1 MKIGYL
7 KPGILLLV
15 LLFSFRQ
22 DLFAKKRITSLKCEY
37 IETPLGLDVQR
48 PRLMWKVDTSDVPS
62 RQTAYRIL
70 VSSTPELLRQGEADI
85 WDSGKQ
91 KSDEQLVSYAGS
103 TLRPHTRYW
112 WRVEVWLNN
121 KKVVSEPVWFET
133 GKFSATDWE
142 ASWITDGYDKDYE
155 PSPMFRKVF
164 DVSKEVASARCYIS
178 GLGYYR
184 LSFNGKAVNDH
195 ALDPGFT
202 DYSKRVLYL
211 TYDISGLLRHGKNC
225 IGVQL
230 GNGWFNEQTPAVWYF
245 HEAPWRKRPQ
255 MIAEIHLCYTDGS
268 KDIITTDTSWK
279 TSTGPLLFDN
289 LYVGSFYDA
298 RLEQKGWDTE
308 LFDDVSWQHA
318 KLTAAPAPLI
328 EAQKMPSITTADTLS
343 VVSVNCISDTCYV
356 FDMGIN
362 TAGVPRLEI
371 KGERGTRIRL
381 RHSEMLQKDGNIDQ
395 RNIDMHLRPRNK
407 REIIQTDEYILK
419 GEGVETFIPPFT
431 YHGFRYIELT
441 SDRPLTVAD
450 VKLQTLRMHSD
461 VAEVG
466 SFKCSDQLLLSL
478 IHI

>member
-121 KKVVSEPVWFET
+121 KKVVSELVWFET

-255 MIAEIHLCYTDGS
+255 MIAEIHLCYTDG
-268 KDIITTDTSWK
+268 
-279 TSTGPLLFDN
+279 P
-289 LYVGSFYDA
+289 
-298 RLEQKGWDTE
+298 
-308 LFDDVSWQHA
+308 
-318 KLTAAPAPLI
+318 
-328 EAQKMPSITTADTLS
+328 
-343 VVSVNCISDTCYV
+343 
-356 FDMGIN
+356 
-362 TAGVPRLEI
+362 
-371 KGERGTRIRL
+371 
-381 RHSEMLQKDGNIDQ
+381 
-395 RNIDMHLRPRNK
+395 
-407 REIIQTDEYILK
+407 
-419 GEGVETFIPPFT
+419 
-431 YHGFRYIELT
+431 
-441 SDRPLTVAD
+441 
-450 VKLQTLRMHSD
+450 
-461 VAEVG
+461 
-466 SFKCSDQLLLSL
+466 
-478 IHI
+478 

>member
-103 TLRPHTRYW
+103 TLRPNTRYW

-308 LFDDVSWQHA
+308 LFADSSTSLLFAIRTLLDTSLGVFVPGVFILYPQSGDQYRSSRPHA
-318 KLTAAPAPLI
+318 AEYTCRL
-328 EAQKMPSITTADTLS
+328 PSRLDGIAG
-343 VVSVNCISDTCYV
+343 ISHY
-356 FDMGIN
+356 
-362 TAGVPRLEI
+362 LHQY
-371 KGERGTRIRL
+371 IRE
-381 RHSEMLQKDGNIDQ
+381 HQTQ
-395 RNIDMHLRPRNK
+395 RRPH
-407 REIIQTDEYILK
+407 
-419 GEGVETFIPPFT
+419 GVE
-431 YHGFRYIELT
+431 E
-441 SDRPLTVAD
+441 
-450 VKLQTLRMHSD
+450 
-461 VAEVG
+461 
-466 SFKCSDQLLLSL
+466 
-478 IHI
+478 

>member
-37 IETPLGLDVQR
+37 IEAPLGLDVQR

-121 KKVVSEPVWFET
+121 KKVVSEPMWFET

-164 DVSKEVASARCYIS
+164 DVSKEVASACCYIS

-195 ALDPGFT
+195 ALDPGLRIIVSGCF
-202 DYSKRVLYL
+202 
-211 TYDISGLLRHGKNC
+211 ISR
-225 IGVQL
+225 
-230 GNGWFNEQTPAVWYF
+230 
-245 HEAPWRKRPQ
+245 
-255 MIAEIHLCYTDGS
+255 MIFPDCSGMV
-268 KDIITTDTSWK
+268 K
-279 TSTGPLLFDN
+279 T
-289 LYVGSFYDA
+289 V
-298 RLEQKGWDTE
+298 
-308 LFDDVSWQHA
+308 
-318 KLTAAPAPLI
+318 
-328 EAQKMPSITTADTLS
+328 
-343 VVSVNCISDTCYV
+343 
-356 FDMGIN
+356 
-362 TAGVPRLEI
+362 
-371 KGERGTRIRL
+371 
-381 RHSEMLQKDGNIDQ
+381 
-395 RNIDMHLRPRNK
+395 
-407 REIIQTDEYILK
+407 
-419 GEGVETFIPPFT
+419 
-431 YHGFRYIELT
+431 
-441 SDRPLTVAD
+441 
-450 VKLQTLRMHSD
+450 
-461 VAEVG
+461 
-466 SFKCSDQLLLSL
+466 
-478 IHI
+478 